1 MADAPSQSALL
12 SWRSRLATIHVPPT
26 WPGNDTLSPGKDG
39 KRDEIYCGKGK
50 DVVEVGS
57 AADKIDYVDDSCE
70 IKEEVSLI
78 AP

>member
-1 MADAPSQSALL
+1 LALQAGNHPCL
-12 SWRSRLATIHVPPT
+12 SNMG
-26 WPGNDTLSPGKDG
+26 WPGNDTLSPGKAG
-39 KRDEIYCGKGK
+39 KRDEVYCGKGK

-78 AP
+78 VP